1 MLFSHLQLFF
11 GSPAL
16 HLVLSIGGAAVF
28 ACLLVYDTH
37 LIMQRFSAE
46 EYIAAAIT
54 LYLDIINLFL
64 YILRILQ
71 ATDSHSRVIHGIGT
85 DFRGCRDAGHG
96 TVKRKLQRRRGKSET
111 CRTSNTSQSQL
122 RKPVQAVG

>member
-1 MLFSHLQLFF
+1 MDKVPLTFGIPVNRTVEKTGNEKSSPKVVLGCQARSLFF

-16 HLVLSIGGAAVF
+16 HLFLSIGGAALF

-71 ATDSHSRVIHGIGT
+71 AADSH
-85 DFRGCRDAGHG
+85 
-96 TVKRKLQRRRGKSET
+96 
-111 CRTSNTSQSQL
+111 
-122 RKPVQAVG
+122 